1 MCSKKLRFFGGVA
14 MKISD
19 EILIQ
24 QVQQGNE
31 RAFNQLVQRYQER
44 IINVCFRIV
53 GNFQD
58 AEEAAMDT
66 FLACYRS
73 LSTFEGRSSF
83 ATWLYR
89 IAMRTAYKQRE
100 RCPPGSIPI
109 DELEIP
115 ENRLTTQPDRILK
128 EQEIKKAVEQT
139 IETLPEHLKEAV
151 IFYFLE
157 GLSYREI
164 AEILACPIGTV
175 CSRIN
180 AARRQLRR
188 KLKHLIEE

>member
-1 MCSKKLRFFGGVA
+1 MI
-14 MKISD
+14 ISD
-19 EILIQ
+19 EILVQ
-24 QVQQGNE
+24 QAQQGNE

-44 IINVCFRIV
+44 IINVCFRIG

-89 IAMRTAYKQRE
+89 IATRTAYKRRG
-100 RCPPGSIPI
+100 RCPPESIPI

-115 ENRLTTQPDRILK
+115 ENSLATRPDRLLR
-128 EQEIKKAVEQT
+128 EQEIKKAVEQS
-139 IETLPEHLKEAV
+139 IETLPDHLKEAV

-164 AEILACPIGTV
+164 AEILECPIGTI

-180 AARRQLRR
+180 AARQQLQR

>member
-1 MCSKKLRFFGGVA
+1 

-19 EILIQ
+19 EILVQ
-24 QVQQGNE
+24 QAQQGNE
-31 RAFNQLVQRYQER
+31 RAFNQLVQRYQEQ

-73 LSTFEGRSSF
+73 LSIFEGRSSF

-89 IAMRTAYKQRE
+89 IATRTAYKRRG
-100 RCPPGSIPI
+100 RCPPESIPI

-115 ENRLTTQPDRILK
+115 ENRLTTQPDRLLRNYSKEIPPIISGTGEFHKRCLGVVDVASDCWRRSVFSRSSPLENRRFPKGYSYWAERILLLD
-128 EQEIKKAVEQT
+128 E
-139 IETLPEHLKEAV
+139 
-151 IFYFLE
+151 
-157 GLSYREI
+157 R
-164 AEILACPIGTV
+164 
-175 CSRIN
+175 
-180 AARRQLRR
+180 
-188 KLKHLIEE
+188 